1 VKKLLPFA
9 LLALLAVPTVRA
21 QHDGGTVRA
30 EDDGGDDN
38 PHHSD
43 HDRDYDR
50 DHDRDRDHRISASE
64 MATFGTAAAAAIG
77 IAGFLF
83 LRRRKTQTH

>member
-43 HDRDYDR
+43 HDPDHDR
-50 DHDRDRDHRISASE
+50 DRDRDHRISASE